1 MAEVSI
7 SHFKRSFCTNMY
19 NLGLPILTIM
29 AFSGHKT
36 EKNIRKY
43 TKSKNEDHRKIM
55 MGIGN

>member
-7 SHFKRSFCTNMY
+7 SHFKRSFYTNMY

-36 EKNIRKY
+36 EKKFRKY
-43 TKSKNEDHRKIM
+43 TNSKNEEHRKIM
-55 MGIGN
+55 RGYW